1 MQNRQRLVLSILTF
15 IYSLNEEKMNCI
27 RIAFSTMVLF
37 CTMVV
42 NIFAQKTQIRVEWKD
57 NIPQGTVN
65 VSNGRL
71 AKLGLISGKGKIKDN
86 SFQFQ
91 SGSATTGLV
100 VDLDSIHTNNGTGA
114 TVVSLKMSKNGFSFF
129 LRDVTA
135 ASPIYIPDYGVVVLP
150 GNDKRSYQQVE
161 DAILSRK
168 LRTKIQRID
177 TEQEASFDLVK
188 DKVRNMT
195 VPTWLGT
202 SRDFRIFEISESL
215 TDGSRSEANIISPKL
230 SSSAL
235 RIPESKKESVNYLYT
250 LGRGVGVQENISRRL
265 EEGTMPILHSKLKDD
280 DLVYNSTTFVS
291 LEKSPLSQQK
301 GTDFL
306 VADKYSGGHMFTK
319 EQEEQLKTREEA
331 ALKTEE
337 ETVLFFR
344 SEVVNTGSVP
354 RHAWY
359 KTPRPG
365 TGWWHKSP
373 YTFDDKT
380 GFSTY
385 PEGRVFCIS
394 KLNGKPL
401 PNEEISVLL
410 QPGEKAVFE
419 FFIPHSPVSQDRAV
433 KLAGTNFDQRY
444 AESKTFWGNKL
455 QKAAQIRVPEKR
467 IQEMIQAG
475 LLHLD
480 LITFGNEPS
489 STLAPNIGVYS
500 PIGTESAPIIQ
511 FYNSMGWTDE
521 ARRSLNYFLD
531 KQHEDGF
538 IQNFNGYM
546 VETGAALWS
555 MGEYYRYTNDKEWV
569 ATIKSKLLKSCNYLI
584 DWRNKSKKEELRGR
598 GYGMIDGK
606 VADPEDHFHQF
617 MLNGYAYIGMSR
629 VAEILKEVDPS
640 EANRIKKEADAWRE
654 DIRTSFFNALALSPV
669 VPLGDGTWCPTAPPW
684 TEAEGLRAFYQKR
697 ETFWSHG
704 TFSVSDA
711 MLGPLYL
718 VFCEVLDVNELA
730 SKMLLSYN
738 SELFFQDNAAFSQP
752 YYSRHNWMQ
761 AKLGMTKPFL
771 STYYNTFTALADR
784 QTYTFWEHLYRVSP
798 HKTHEEGWFLMETRW
813 MLYMEDGNQ
822 LRLFPTVPRKWLE
835 DGKVIELKNVQSY
848 FGPITAKVNSQ
859 LEKGFIDVS
868 VSCKDSRK
876 PKEVVVRVPHPDG
889 KKPVNVTGGEYDE
902 KTETVIVKSFGGEAK
917 IRLDY

>member
-1 MQNRQRLVLSILTF
+1 
-15 IYSLNEEKMNCI
+15 MNCI
-27 RIAFSTMVLF
+27 RTSFLTGLFLLNAVVFAFSQ
-37 CTMVV
+37 
-42 NIFAQKTQIRVEWKD
+42 QKIQVRIAWKD
-57 NIPQGTVN
+57 GVLSGN
-65 VSNGRL
+65 VDVAHGHFS
-71 AKLGLISGKGKIKDN
+71 KLEIAAGKGKIKGN
-86 SFQFQ
+86 GFQFQ
-91 SGSATTGLV
+91 SGSAPGV
-100 VDLDSIHTNNGTGA
+100 VVVYLDSAQLQNGSGA
-114 TVVSLKMSKNGFSFF
+114 TVVSLKMLTNSFSFF
-129 LRDVTA
+129 LRDVTS
-135 ASPIYIPDYGVVVLP
+135 ASPIFIPDYGVAVLP
-150 GNDKRSYQQVE
+150 GSDKRSYHE
-161 DAILSRK
+161 IADEIASRK
-168 LRTKIQRID
+168 LRTKIDRIA
-177 TEQEASFDLVK
+177 TEPETSFDLVK

-195 VPTWLGT
+195 APTWLGT

-215 TDGSRSEANIISPKL
+215 TDGSRSEANIITPKL

-235 RIPESKKESVNYLYT
+235 RIPELKNDAVNYLYT

-265 EEGTMPILHSKLKDD
+265 EEGTLPILHSQLKDD
-280 DLVYNSTTFVS
+280 DLVYSSTTFVA
-291 LEKSPLSQQK
+291 LEKSPLQQLK

-319 EQEEQLKTREEA
+319 EQEELLKTREPK
-331 ALKTEE
+331 ALATEE
-337 ETVLFFR
+337 ETVLFSR
-344 SEVVNTGSVP
+344 AEVVNTGSVP
-354 RHAWY
+354 RYAWY

-365 TGWWHKSP
+365 TGWWHRLP
-373 YTFDDKT
+373 YSFDFTT

-385 PEGRVFCIS
+385 AEGRVFCIS

-401 PNEEISVLL
+401 PNEEIAVLL

-419 FFIPHSPVSQDRAV
+419 FYIPHTPLSPERAGQ
-433 KLAGTNFDQRY
+433 LAGVSFDQRY
-444 AESKTFWGNKL
+444 VESKQFWKGKL

-480 LITFGNEPS
+480 LITYGNEPGE
-489 STLAPNIGVYS
+489 TLAPNIGVYS
-500 PIGTESAPIIQ
+500 PIGTESSPIIQ

-531 KQHEDGF
+531 KQHENGF
-538 IQNFNGYM
+538 IQNFGGYM

-555 MGEYYRYTNDKEWV
+555 MGEYYRYTGDKEWV
-569 ATIKSKLLKSCNYLI
+569 GNVKQKLLKACDYLI
-584 DWRNKSKKEELRGR
+584 AWRNKSKKDELKGK

-629 VAEILKEVDPS
+629 VAEMLKEVDPS
-640 EANRIKKEADAWRE
+640 EANRIKNEANAWRE
-654 DIRTSFFNALALSPV
+654 DIRESFFHALALSPV

-697 ETFWSHG
+697 EAFWSHG

-718 VFCEVLDVNELA
+718 VFCEVLDPNELA

-752 YYSRHNWMQ
+752 YYSRHNWIQ

-813 MLYMEDGNQ
+813 MLYLEDGQQ
-822 LRLFPTVPRKWLE
+822 LRLFPAVPRKWLE
-835 DGKVIELKNVQSY
+835 DGKKIELENVKSY
-848 FGPITAKVNSQ
+848 FGAVTAKVNSQ
-859 LEKGFIDVS
+859 LEKGYIDVS
-868 VSCKDSRK
+868 VSCQDSRK
-876 PKEVVVRVPHPDG
+876 PKDILVRIPHPEN
-889 KKPVNVTGGEYDE
+889 KKPTKVIGGEYDE
-902 KTETVIVKSFGGEAK
+902 KTEIVTVKSFNGQAR
-917 IRLDY
+917 IRLEY